1 MLLHKQ
7 IPWDDC
13 IKLFRQ
19 NLQKCKINK
28 LHKVN
33 FKIIHRILATPVL
46 ISRVRKCPQLAKCWW
61 CGGLANIDHI
71 LIDCPQIILLL
82 DFIKSKIDLPLMPRD
97 RVFGILGMDALIVWL
112 VNFAIY
118 KAHLMAVEGLSP
130 DMLQVL
136 HEIVKLYQHNFDC
149 VQPLINF

>member
-1 MLLHKQ
+1 M
-7 IPWDDC
+7 
-13 IKLFRQ
+13 KLFKQ

-28 LHKVN
+28 FHDIN

-46 ISRVRKCPQLAKCWW
+46 ISRVWKCPKLAKCWC

-71 LIDCPQIILLL
+71 LIDCPQMVLLL
-82 DFIKSKIDLPLMPRD
+82 DFVRSKIDLPLMPRD
-97 RVFGILGMDALIVWL
+97 RVFGILGTDAPIVWL

-118 KAHLMAVEGLSP
+118 KAYLMAMEGLSP

-136 HEIVKLYQHNFDC
+136 NEVVKLYQHDFDC
-149 VQPLINF
+149 VQLLISF